1 MDVFRTQMEMSPL
14 TANLQR
20 RIIPSNSRPTSNMV
34 GVEAVDMHQ
43 GVKFI
48 CCCFFLCFVFPFHFQ
63 RWWHFWGKEQAAKE
77 AADAEVQALQFL
89 GLHGWWTLT
98 LLELCRSTLLT
109 QSMGLVGGVRLL
121 INTLFNLKSLSFLPA
136 CFPHTYVYIYICSS
150 LWCVCVGLGR
160 IISSEKNP
168 CFGTLNSSFPNMSK
182 GFLLPN
188 QPDPFTHLPCWSETW
203 PRTAWNS
210 GPNLNSNKPQQS
222 KKDRRWKAQK
232 RC

>member
-20 RIIPSNSRPTSNMV
+20 RIIPSNSHPTSNMV
-34 GVEAVDMHQ
+34 GVEAVDNSF
-43 GVKFI
+43 VVV
-48 CCCFFLCFVFPFHFQ
+48 FFLSFVFPFHFQ

-121 INTLFNLKSLSFLPA
+121 INALFNLKSLSF
-136 CFPHTYVYIYICSS
+136 CRHVFHIYIYIYIYIIYVLL
-150 LWCVCVGLGR
+150 LWCVCGGLLGR